1 MGIHEIILEEA
12 KKEAMD
18 LGMKKGIKKGIR
30 EGIKEG
36 IDLGIDLGIE
46 KGKIEVVISA
56 HKKGIT
62 KELIA
67 EIVQLPLAKVEEIIA
82 ANQAP

>member
-1 MGIHEIILEEA
+1 MGIHEMILEEA
-12 KKEAMD
+12 KKEAM
-18 LGMKKGIKKGIR
+18 
-30 EGIKEG
+30 
-36 IDLGIDLGIE
+36 DLGIE

>member
-1 MGIHEIILEEA
+1 MGIHEMILEEA

-18 LGMKKGIKKGIR
+18 LG
-30 EGIKEG
+30 
-36 IDLGIDLGIE
+36 IDLGIE
-46 KGKIEVVISA
+46 KSKIEVVLSA

-82 ANQAP
+82 AQQAS

>member
-1 MGIHEIILEEA
+1 MGIHEMILEEA
-12 KKEAMD
+12 KKEAM
-18 LGMKKGIKKGIR
+18 
-30 EGIKEG
+30 
-36 IDLGIDLGIE
+36 DLGIDLGIE

-67 EIVQLPLAKVEEIIA
+67 EIVQLPLVKVEEIIA
-82 ANQAP
+82 AHQAS

>member
-1 MGIHEIILEEA
+1 MGIHEMILEEA

-36 IDLGIDLGIE
+36 IDLGIE
-46 KGKIEVVISA
+46 KGKIEVVLSA

>member
-1 MGIHEIILEEA
+1 MGIHEMILEEA
-12 KKEAMD
+12 KKEAM
-18 LGMKKGIKKGIR
+18 
-30 EGIKEG
+30 
-36 IDLGIDLGIE
+36 DLGIDLGIE
-46 KGKIEVVISA
+46 KGKIEVVLSA

-82 ANQAP
+82 VQQAS

>member
-1 MGIHEIILEEA
+1 MGIHEMILEEA

-18 LGMKKGIKKGIR
+18 LG
-30 EGIKEG
+30 
-36 IDLGIDLGIE
+36 IE
-46 KGKIEVVISA
+46 KSKTEVVLSA

-67 EIVQLPLAKVEEIIA
+67 EIVQLPLVKVEEIIA
-82 ANQAP
+82 AHQAS

>member
-30 EGIKEG
+30 EGI
-36 IDLGIDLGIE
+36 DLGIDLGIE
-46 KGKIEVVISA
+46 KSKIEVVLSA

-82 ANQAP
+82 AQQAS